1 MLDNDEFKNHKSKL
15 AFAVGKRYFG
25 QECLWR
31 SRKMPHL
38 LIAGTTGAGKS
49 VCVNGII
56 MSYLYHTPPSELEI
70 VMVDPKVVEMEMYN
84 GIPYL
89 IGPVITDPKRLRRR

>member
-15 AFAVGKRYFG
+15 AFAVGKDISGKNVYG
-25 QECLWR
+25 DLA
-31 SRKMPHL
+31 KMPHL

-70 VMVDPKVVEMEMYN
+70 VMVDPESRGDGDV
-84 GIPYL
+84 
-89 IGPVITDPKRLRRR
+89 